1 MSSSKKLDLQRDFAA
16 GIYEI
21 WSDTVRKTPDYKL
34 LKTPATN
41 SLSRSIYLDEDI
53 LDWLL
58 WVYYW

>member
-53 LDWLL
+53 LD
-58 WVYYW
+58 